1 MCAVV
6 GRWWAASVG
15 DRAQGLR
22 RRSLR
27 KDGVAG
33 LVLGVESVPDG
44 LAAGLLAGVS
54 PLYGLYAYLFGM
66 ASAALVTSSQ
76 FMVVQA
82 TGAMAVVVADVDVV
96 HRAEDP
102 ERALFTLAV
111 LTGVAMAAAG
121 FLRLGRY
128 LRFVP
133 NSVIVGFISAVGVNI
148 ILGQLADFT
157 GFATEVDGRL
167 RRALV
172 TLLNPGE
179 IQLATLAVGVATV
192 ALIVVLERTRLGA
205 LGMVVAI
212 VVGSAAVPVFGLDV
226 AILSGLAEV
235 PGSLPLPAIPD
246 LSAAPALVLPAVS
259 LAFVGLMQ
267 GAAISAGMPNDDGAY
282 PDPDRDFIGQG
293 VGNLVSGIFQGMPV
307 GGSMSATMIGRSA
320 GARTRATQLIAA
332 LVMTVT
338 IVALNDLVGRI
349 AMPSL
354 AGLLIVIGFRTI
366 KVTDL
371 TTTWRTGSLQ
381 AAAMAITFV
390 LTVVIP
396 LQFAVLSG
404 VGLAMILT
412 IARQSESLVIRE
424 LRLDDDGRVR
434 EDVAPAELGDAQVVV
449 LQPYG
454 SLFFAS
460 ASSFEEQ
467 LPDVVD
473 GTRHCVVIVRLRGR
487 TELGSTLGKVLQ
499 RYAAQLAAAESR
511 LVIVSSDDR
520 VRRQLEVAG
529 VLDAI
534 GEGGLYESD
543 AWLGRTVRRALSD
556 AEDWVAEQRTGATG

>member
-1 MCAVV
+1 MGDGLPSR
-6 GRWWAASVG
+6 GRSALG
-15 DRAQGLR
+15 
-22 RRSLR
+22 

-33 LVLGVESVPDG
+33 LVLGIESVPDG
-44 LAAGLLAGVS
+44 LAAGLLAGVN

-96 HRAEDP
+96 HGVEDP
-102 ERALFTLAV
+102 NRALFTLAV
-111 LTGVAMAAAG
+111 LTGVAMAVAG

-157 GFATEVDGRL
+157 GFATEADGRL

-172 TLLNPGE
+172 TVLNPGE
-179 IQLATLAVGVATV
+179 IQFATLAVGVATV
-192 ALIVVLERTRLGA
+192 VLIVLLERTRIGA

-212 VVGSAAVPVFGLDV
+212 VLGSAAVPLFGLDV

-246 LSAAPALVLPAVS
+246 LSVVPALVLPAVS
-259 LAFVGLMQ
+259 LAFVGLIQ
-267 GAAISAGMPNDDGAY
+267 GAAISAGMPNDDGEY
-282 PDPDRDFIGQG
+282 PDADRDFIGQG
-293 VGNLVSGIFQGMPV
+293 VGNIVAGVFQGMPV

-320 GARTRATQLIAA
+320 GASTRATQLVAA
-332 LVMTVT
+332 LVMAVT

-354 AGLLIVIGFRTI
+354 AGLLIVVGFRTI
-366 KVTDL
+366 KLDEL

-381 AAAMAITFV
+381 ATAMATTFV

-412 IARQSESLVIRE
+412 IARQSESVSIRQ
-424 LRLDDDGRVR
+424 LGLDGDGRVR
-434 EDVAPAELGDAQVVV
+434 EDAPPSELGDADVVV

-499 RYAAQLAAAESR
+499 RYAAQLAVAESR

-529 VLDAI
+529 VLEEV
-534 GEGGLYESD
+534 GEDGLYESD
-543 AWLGRTVRRALSD
+543 AWLGRTVRRALAD
-556 AEDWVAEQRTGATG
+556 AEAWVDDQRTGATG